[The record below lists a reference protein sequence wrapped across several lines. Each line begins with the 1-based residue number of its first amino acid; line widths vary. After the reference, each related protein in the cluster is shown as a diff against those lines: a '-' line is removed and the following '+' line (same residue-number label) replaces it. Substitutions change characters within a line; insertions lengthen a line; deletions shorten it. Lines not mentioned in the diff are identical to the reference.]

1 MTGNRHWDN
10 AEDSSG
16 PKHPRLSYAVRSEPD
31 RTPHE
36 SPHPVSE
43 EDYWAEFPDTLLT
56 ADVAKIIRTGVG
68 AVRARLHAGT
78 IPGYHLGGSWIMFKS
93 EIRAWLASASNKPQP
108 PSPAVDILADYPD
121 ELNHRDLAQ
130 LLRKSKQTVY
140 AYLERGV
147 IPGAFVGGRWV
158 VHKWQVR
165 DCLIEASNQPPATDP
180 E

>member
-1 MTGNRHWDN
+1 M
-10 AEDSSG
+10 
-16 PKHPRLSYAVRSEPD
+16 
-31 RTPHE
+31 
-36 SPHPVSE
+36 SE

-78 IPGYHLGGSWIMFKS
+78 IPGYHLGGSWIMFKP
-93 EIRAWLASASNKPQP
+93 EIRAWLASASNQPQP
-108 PSPAVDILADYPD
+108 PSRPVDLLATYPD
-121 ELNHRDLAQ
+121 ELSHHDLAQ

-140 AYLERGV
+140 TYLERGV

-165 DCLIEASNQPPATDP
+165 DRLTRASNQAAATDT